1 MSIFDRGMR
10 RVAGTTA
17 MLACAVCSLLFAA
30 GAAAAPNWSDPA
42 DLSKPG
48 RDATNPAVAMDSA
61 GDTLAI
67 WERQST
73 ANPSITLQT
82 ATRARGAPF
91 AGPFEFPVSTAAG
104 SNTEPTEAMT
114 RRRRSGGGLEALREH
129 LGRLRNPGGDPP
141 ARRLVRGAQHG
152 VHG

>member
-10 RVAGTTA
+10 CGAGTTA

-82 ATRARGAPF
+82 STRAPGAPF
-91 AGPFEFPVSTAAG
+91 AGPFEFPLDRRRLQHRTAA
-104 SNTEPTEAMT
+104 
-114 RRRRSGGGLEALREH
+114 RR
-129 LGRLRNPGGDPP
+129 
-141 ARRLVRGAQHG
+141 
-152 VHG
+152 